1 MNGISLV
8 DSHERLCGGTTSLI
22 NLRWGIGREMHI
34 FGMSAHLISNY
45 AYLGTNFRSTF
56 HSEIGGQF
64 EIVDT
69 IQEDSF
75 NNFVSWSPHGFRT
88 SFYIADRPAP
98 IARF

>member
-1 MNGISLV
+1 MKDCAGY
-8 DSHERLCGGTTSLI
+8 HGTTSLI

-34 FGMSAHLISNY
+34 F
-45 AYLGTNFRSTF
+45 
-56 HSEIGGQF
+56 EIGGQF